1 MEQQDEC
8 KKFILLDKRGKIA
21 CLVENEIKYKNFS
34 EIKDKNTI
42 FTFWSAN
49 IEELKGFISA
59 FEAFKSISINPFK
72 NLSLDEISFLE
83 MRIDGDG
90 SVVFS

>member
-1 MEQQDEC
+1 MEQQDEN
-8 KKFILLDKRGKIA
+8 KKFILLDKRGKII
-21 CLVENEIKYKNFS
+21 CLVENEIEYKNFS

-42 FTFWSAN
+42 FTFWSSN
-49 IEELKGFISA
+49 IEELKNFISA
-59 FEAFKSISINPFK
+59 FGAFKSANPFK

-83 MRIDGDG
+83 MRVEEDG

>member
-1 MEQQDEC
+1 MEQQDEN
-8 KKFILLDKRGKIA
+8 KKFILLDKRGKIV
-21 CLVENEIKYKNFS
+21 CLVDNEIEYKNFS

-42 FTFWSAN
+42 FTFWSSN
-49 IEELKGFISA
+49 IEELKDFICA
-59 FEAFKSISINPFK
+59 FGTFKSINPFE

-83 MRIDGDG
+83 MKVEEDG

>member
-1 MEQQDEC
+1 MEQQDEN
-8 KKFILLDKRGKIA
+8 KKFILLDKRGKII
-21 CLVENEIKYKNFS
+21 CLVENEIEYKNFS

-49 IEELKGFISA
+49 IEELKDFICA
-59 FEAFKSISINPFK
+59 FRAFKSINPFE

-83 MRIDGDG
+83 MRVEEDG

>member
-1 MEQQDEC
+1 MEQQDEY
-8 KKFILLDKRGKIA
+8 KKFILLDKRGKII
-21 CLVENEIKYKNFS
+21 CLVENEIEYKNFS
-34 EIKDKNTI
+34 EINDKNTI

-49 IEELKGFISA
+49 IEELRDFITA
-59 FEAFKSISINPFK
+59 FETFKSINPFK

-83 MRIDGDG
+83 MKIEEDG

>member
-1 MEQQDEC
+1 MEQQDEN
-8 KKFILLDKRGKIA
+8 KKFILLDKRGKIL

-34 EIKDKNTI
+34 EINDRSTI

-49 IEELKGFISA
+49 IEELKDFINA
-59 FEAFKSISINPFK
+59 FEVFKSITPFK
-72 NLSLDEISFLE
+72 NIPLDEISFLE
-83 MRIDGDG
+83 MKIEEDG